1 MVSETKYSCYGF
13 KLELED
19 GPLVTWAYAS
29 SHLSI
34 NEAELDI
41 KKRFA
46 PHSVSACILIEDPM
60 KDIVSLRQ
68 SNKEYYDEIYGGIK
82 STKDLSSKRKRRVGN
97 DSN

>member
-46 PHSVSACILIEDPM
+46 PNKVSACLLIEDPN
-60 KDIVSLRQ
+60 KDVMQIQEKSR
-68 SNKEYYDEIYGGIK
+68 EYYDEIDGGIK
-82 STKDLSSKRKRRVGN
+82 STKDLSSKRKRRCL
-97 DSN
+97 